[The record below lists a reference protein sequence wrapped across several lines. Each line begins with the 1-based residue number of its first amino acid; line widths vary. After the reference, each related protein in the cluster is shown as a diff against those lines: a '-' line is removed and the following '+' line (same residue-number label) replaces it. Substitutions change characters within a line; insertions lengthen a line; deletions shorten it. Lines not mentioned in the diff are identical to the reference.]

1 MKRALQLFTLI
12 LFIGLA
18 AFVSPKLQAQVYNYD
33 PHVDEDLL
41 GELER
46 PRKLQFGMRMGAM
59 IAGGAP
65 TAFYSGQ
72 GGFDLGDGSAN
83 LYSIDERLNLGGAN
97 SYTRAQVL
105 ELLNVTDFYIPADGY
120 PTPASYD
127 PAVLM
132 GVRVM
137 QRFNLGNA
145 LIFDADFI
153 RLRSRAAWQL
163 VTNLL
168 PDQGQGSEDR
178 RDFGIFGEEE
188 RLQLHLGYRTA
199 SPIDKSMSYVLGLG
213 VNMVSTR
220 ITDHYVVIEGQGRS
234 EEFDLI
240 TTFNP
245 NGQTGPA
252 TGSLTG
258 TSFGAYGR
266 IGLEAYVPNG
276 SGVELTYRL
285 GYDTIVLGR
294 EKFRALTHVVALTW
308 LMPPPK
314 ISSLQM

>member
-1 MKRALQLFTLI
+1 MKRALQLFSLI
-12 LFIGLA
+12 LFA
-18 AFVSPKLQAQVYNYD
+18 ALTAHMLPSLHAQVHNYD
-33 PHVDEDLL
+33 PYTDDDLKDP
-41 GELER
+41 LER
-46 PRKLQFGMRMGAM
+46 AKKLQFGVRMGAM
-59 IAGGAP
+59 IAGGGP
-65 TAFYSGQ
+65 TAFYDGR
-72 GGFDLGDGSAN
+72 GGFELGDGSAN
-83 LYSIDERLNLGGAN
+83 LYSIEERLNLGGAN
-97 SYTRAQVL
+97 STTRSEVL
-105 ELLNVTDFYIPADGY
+105 NLLNVTDFYIPADGY
-120 PTPASYD
+120 PTPDSYD

-132 GVRVM
+132 GVRVL
-137 QRFNLGNA
+137 QRFNLANSIV
-145 LIFDADFI
+145 LDVDFI

-168 PDQGQGSEDR
+168 PDQGQGTEDR

-188 RLQLHLGYRTA
+188 RLQFHLGYRTA
-199 SPIDKSMSYVLGLG
+199 SPIDKSASYVLGLG

-220 ITDHYVVIEGQGRS
+220 ITDHYVEIEDRT
-234 EEFDLI
+234 FDLI
-240 TTFNP
+240 TTFTQ

-276 SGVELTYRL
+276 SGVELTYRI
-285 GYDTIVLGR
+285 GYDAIVLGQ
-294 EKFRALTHVVALTW
+294 ETFRAFNHVLALTW